1 MDRYG
6 LICRSIYENPEVT
19 QRELSTTLGI
29 SLGAVNKSVNECILA
44 GYIEIT
50 SEGGNYALT
59 PKGYEY
65 LEQFKVDGAV
75 ITAAGFGSRFVP
87 ITFETP
93 KGLLEVFGE
102 RMVERQIRQLHEVG
116 ITDITIMVGYL
127 KEKFEYMIDKYDV
140 KLLYNPEYSC
150 KNTLATLYH
159 ARELFRGRNMY
170 LLVSD
175 NWLRDNMYHAYE
187 CGSWYSSVYMEG
199 DTSEWCISSNKK
211 GRIQSVA
218 IGGQNSYVMYGP
230 AFLSKSFSDTF
241 IPFLEEAYKRPGTEQ
256 CYWEQ
261 VILDHISQL
270 EFYMNCQPEG
280 QIYEFENLEELRE
293 FDPKYQNH
301 SDNKAMRLVSEVFRV
316 KESAIHNIR
325 CLKAGMT
332 NQSFL
337 FEVKGKHYICRIPG
351 PGTDRLINRKEEQAV
366 YKLVEPLGITERIL
380 YFNGNT
386 GYKIAEFYEGA
397 RNADAKNESDMRQCM
412 TLLKKL
418 HEANLKADHSFDLR
432 ERISFYEDLCQGY
445 QLRLFEDYK
454 EVRTRMNQLLTF
466 IEKLDRPVCLSHLDS
481 VADNFLFLPDGSL
494 KLIDW
499 EYAGMQDPLIDIAM
513 CGIYSYYNENELN
526 GLLSLYLE
534 RQPCEKEQLVTYA
547 YSALGGFL
555 WALWA
560 VFKSLE
566 GTEFGDYTIVMYRYA
581 KQYYKKIKG
590 LYPQIADLKGV

>member
-241 IPFLEEAYKRPGTEQ
+241 IPFLEEDYKRPGTER

-526 GLLSLYLE
+526 GLLALYLE